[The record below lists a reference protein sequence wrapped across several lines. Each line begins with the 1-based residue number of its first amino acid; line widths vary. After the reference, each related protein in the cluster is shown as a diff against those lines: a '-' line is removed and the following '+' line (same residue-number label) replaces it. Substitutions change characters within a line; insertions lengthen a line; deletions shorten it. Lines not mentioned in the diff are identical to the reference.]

1 MSGPRWLTSSVV
13 LAVHADQISQ
23 HGGSGGLRDR
33 GLLESALD
41 RPRNRH
47 RHEPDSGLAELAAS
61 YGFGIARNHPFLDGN
76 KRVAF
81 QAMYIFLGLNGLQI
95 EAREEEVVSLMRSVA
110 SGDTDEMHL
119 ASWLRENTVRR

>member
-1 MSGPRWLTSSVV
+1 MSEPRWLTSSVV

-33 GLLESALD
+33 GRLESALE

-47 RHEPDSGLAELAAS
+47 GHEPDSDLAELAAS
-61 YGFGIARNHPFLDGN
+61 YGFGLAGNHPSLDGN

-81 QAMYIFLGLNGLQI
+81 QAMYVFLGLNGLQI

-119 ASWLRENTVRR
+119 ASWLRENAVRR

>member
-1 MSGPRWLTSSVV
+1 VSEPRWLTSSVV
-13 LAVHADQISQ
+13 LGIHADQVSK

-47 RHEPDSGLAELAAS
+47 HYEPDSDLAELAAS
-61 YGFGIARNHPFLDGN
+61 YGFGIARNHPFIDGN

-81 QAMYIFLGLNGLQI
+81 QAMYVFLGLNGLRI
-95 EAREEEVVSLMRSVA
+95 ESREEEVVSLMLSVA
-110 SGDTDEMHL
+110 SGDTDEAQL
-119 ASWLRENTVRR
+119 ASWLRENTVPR

>member
-1 MSGPRWLTSSVV
+1 VREPRWLTSSVV
-13 LAVHADQISQ
+13 LGIHADQISK

-47 RHEPDSGLAELAAS
+47 HYEPDVDLSQFAAS
-61 YGFGIARNHPFLDGN
+61 YGFGIAGNRPFIDGN

-81 QAMYIFLGLNGLQI
+81 QAMYVFLGLNGFRI
-95 EAREEEVVSLMRSVA
+95 ESREEGVVALMLSGA
-110 SGDTDEMHL
+110 SGDTDELQL
-119 ASWLRENTVRR
+119 ASWLRENTVPR